1 MWINQWERNWRW
13 DIKKNGLNWIKD
25 ESKYSD
31 SGCWGNEL
39 VFEVKISDIFRAPTF
54 ICISEIFLTKFM
66 KRKMKEFN
74 IFNKYENEEMKNK
87 LKKMKSPPIKTVDN
101 M

>member
-1 MWINQWERNWRW
+1 M
-13 DIKKNGLNWIKD
+13 
-25 ESKYSD
+25 
-31 SGCWGNEL
+31 
-39 VFEVKISDIFRAPTF
+39 VRAT
-54 ICISEIFLTKFM
+54 ISEIFLTKFM

>member
-1 MWINQWERNWRW
+1 LRSILLSLLAKDQDIRANIN
-13 DIKKNGLNWIKD
+13 
-25 ESKYSD
+25 
-31 SGCWGNEL
+31 
-39 VFEVKISDIFRAPTF
+39 
-54 ICISEIFLTKFM
+54 EIYLTKFM